1 MCRAISYSKEVMI
14 LIEKAKKDRDLL
26 RTAESRLDKML
37 SDIEHKLE
45 NMDKFNLYEG
55 YEMAKSISI
64 IRKRRRQVKEE
75 FQTINLF
82 LKYLNGYSS
91 NNENIENTYRSLRG
105 ISDKK
110 IYNNRVLK
118 MDNDVIQEVERV
130 LSEVDL
136 C

>member
-91 NNENIENTYRSLRG
+91 NNENIENTYRSLKG

-130 LSEVDL
+130 LREVDL